1 MASGPRPLGTIK
13 STSMAKIESKIGALR
28 QNEDQVYSFLSDFR
42 NLDPLV
48 PHDKISNWES
58 TQDTCRFDIACAGTI
73 SMVIIEREPHK
84 LIKLQSQSQSPVPFT
99 LWMQMKQVSEQDTRI
114 KLTAKAEMNPFMK
127 AMVSKY
133 LKKGL
138 DGIVDK
144 LSEHFGEASGL

>member
-1 MASGPRPLGTIK
+1 MAPGPRPLGTIK
-13 STSMAKIESKIGALR
+13 TTSMAKIESKIGALG
-28 QNEDQVYSFLSDFR
+28 QNEDQVYNFLSDFR

-58 TQDTCRFDIACAGTI
+58 TQDTCRFDIAGAGTI

>member
-1 MASGPRPLGTIK
+1 
-13 STSMAKIESKIGALR
+13 MAKIESKIGALG
-28 QNEDQVYSFLSDFR
+28 QNEDQVYNFLSDFR

-58 TQDTCRFDIACAGTI
+58 TQDTCRFDIAGAGTI